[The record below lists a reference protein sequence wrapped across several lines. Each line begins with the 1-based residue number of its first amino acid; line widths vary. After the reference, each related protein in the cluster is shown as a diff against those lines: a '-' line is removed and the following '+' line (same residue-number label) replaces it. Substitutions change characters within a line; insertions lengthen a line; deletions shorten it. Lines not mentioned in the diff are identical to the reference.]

1 MDVGAVGCLRRVK
14 TAIAVARAVMDHT
27 DHTLMVGDLGR
38 WLTDRQVEDTHLSFS
53 ADFPFLCYKNI
64 QFCFS
69 DKICL
74 GDGIQRNKFNWEQVS
89 EQMESLVGEQLPA
102 EL

>member
-38 WLTDRQVEDTHLSFS
+38 WLTEWQVEQTRLFFS
-53 ADFPFLCYKNI
+53 ADFFF
-64 QFCFS
+64 Q
-69 DKICL
+69 
-74 GDGIQRNKFNWEQVS
+74 E
-89 EQMESLVGEQLPA
+89 
-102 EL
+102 

>member
-38 WLTDRQVEDTHLSFS
+38 WLTEWQVEQTRLFYS
-53 ADFPFLCYKNI
+53 ADFFFRNKI
-64 QFCFS
+64 FKFCFS
-69 DKICL
+69 DKVCL
-74 GDGIQRNKFNWEQVS
+74 GDGIYRNKFNREQVS
-89 EQMESLVGEQLPA
+89 EQMESLAGEPLPA
-102 EL
+102 